1 MVYGAVLGTEGISHS
16 AGVALRYAAAVD
28 YVDGDAAETLK
39 TASDNVVER
48 FLWLYTGLTVKD
60 EHTGLVE
67 ECQMLAEK
75 KQKHHG
81 EIPKLYNE
89 MKQASPSI
97 KLKKR
102 KNHSKLDNA
111 IANLVANTPND
122 ESRGDCPDNVVKLLL
137 ASSEGMAF
145 AEQVKVTREIATQQ
159 RYLTA
164 QTHTF
169 SAWKAELAKMDD
181 EIVEV

>member
-1 MVYGAVLGTEGISHS
+1 MQTIKTLWKTWLGHVPVLLLLLCEYHLARRRPALESIMVYGAVLGTEGISHS

-39 TASDNVVER
+39 TTSDNVVER

-60 EHTGLVE
+60 EHTSLVE
-67 ECQMLAEK
+67 ECQMLGEK

-81 EIPKLYNE
+81 EISKLYSE

-97 KLKKR
+97 KLKKL

-111 IANLVANTPND
+111 IANLVANTP
-122 ESRGDCPDNVVKLLL
+122 RMRAAV
-137 ASSEGMAF
+137 
-145 AEQVKVTREIATQQ
+145 
-159 RYLTA
+159 
-164 QTHTF
+164 
-169 SAWKAELAKMDD
+169 
-181 EIVEV
+181 IVQITL